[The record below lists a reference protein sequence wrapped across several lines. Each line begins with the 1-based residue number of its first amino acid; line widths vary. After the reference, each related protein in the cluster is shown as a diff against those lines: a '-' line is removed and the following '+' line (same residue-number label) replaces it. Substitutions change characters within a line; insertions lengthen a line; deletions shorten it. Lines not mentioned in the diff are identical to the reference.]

1 VPILAAPGFEQSRGR
16 FHRSRVDQPA
26 SLSGQLK
33 FFNPSFSNG
42 RLKMA
47 KLRFFLH
54 VSWFEFLQVTHFQRP
69 DFSTDAV

>member
-1 VPILAAPGFEQSRGR
+1 VDDLAVGGEPGAGFMCMVADG
-16 FHRSRVDQPA
+16 VDTVDLDA
-26 SLSGQLK
+26 L
-33 FFNPSFSNG
+33 NPSFSNG